1 MDWFGHHDCGVR
13 AYGECVCCRDAVE
26 KTLQGCGCKQLYE
39 DAGEDLVAHECRAN
53 RLSSASARAVLTS
66 TATHNGLW
74 FIAFAHSGKGL
85 RKNMAMALA
94 WSATPISSAT
104 YNTSDLIFYVFL
116 LFVKRNRKSL
126 RGCFTSVL
134 MSEFVSG
141 GLLPWCIQTHFHEFR
156 VCLRLRS
163 LPSS

>member
-26 KTLQGCGCKQLYE
+26 DALQGCGCKQLHE
-39 DAGEDLVAHECRAN
+39 DAGENLIAHKRRACRFP
-53 RLSSASARAVLTS
+53 SAAARTVLTS
-66 TATHNGLW
+66 SATHNRLW
-74 FIAFAHSGKGL
+74 FVAFARFGKGL

-104 YNTSDLIFYVFL
+104 YNTFDLIFCVFL

-126 RGCFTSVL
+126 CACFTNV
-134 MSEFVSG
+134 
-141 GLLPWCIQTHFHEFR
+141 
-156 VCLRLRS
+156 
-163 LPSS
+163 